1 MRTIV
6 YGNGKS
12 RQKWNVNEKLDNVVT
27 WGCNRIFNDVKVDN
41 LVAVDYHV
49 QHLIYESGY
58 AHENKCWFADWNL
71 VPAEIAD
78 MMFMGFDI
86 PESYIHR
93 TEKSGKHTEQCVI
106 AGTDPATLHE
116 KVEVVIKQFPDLDM
130 ADVKFKLGKDIGV
143 WITYVDDSDTI
154 KDIDFPKRWS
164 AGTTAKHLACQ
175 EGAEEIYLSLIHI

>member
-58 AHENKCWFADWNL
+58 AHENKCWFADWNKL
-71 VPAEIAD
+71 PQYFHDTI
-78 MMFMGFDI
+78 
-86 PESYIHR
+86 R
-93 TEKSGKHTEQCVI
+93 HTYEYTNIIENKRGNRQNCVI
-106 AGTDPATLHE
+106 NG
-116 KVEVVIKQFPDLDM
+116 KQQEPNKGLYITWIDERDM
-130 ADVKFKLGKDIGV
+130 VR
-143 WITYVDDSDTI
+143 
-154 KDIDFPKRWS
+154 DID
-164 AGTTAKHLACQ
+164 
-175 EGAEEIYLSLIHI
+175 LSLIHI